1 MPPRSITYN
10 KGTTTAPTTPLP
22 CDLKADLTAAPMVST
37 SVETSSSRWLLQELP
52 NELQVRILSY
62 LRAHELSQVH
72 QVNRHMA
79 NSKQLHHDIVVYCA
93 EQVYPPK
100 WTQGFQYQPTT
111 ATPTLVDPAAAAAK
125 SSSSQPKKGKPRSGS
140 FGSLEDTE
148 NVRAA
153 KHRSGSLGSI
163 EDGTQCMITPQ
174 KAEVAPVLYTFE
186 HLRNME
192 LLVVAR
198 VLSSPEPSTGYVVS
212 KSWCKT
218 ALCWLEGQQERRNEQ
233 QQQASMEQ
241 SNKKKKVKK
250 MMKAKS
256 LKKSTRAATPPPNIN
271 SDITCAH
278 NQLQHYTSTK
288 SARARRRLLDK
299 QAWKIL
305 KVLYPESTPL
315 PAQSGEC
322 IQCIAESCQLQK
334 MEHDQQEALKEQR
347 KLPLQNPQIRR
358 FYTRTRGV
366 PECCL
371 RYRHSSLDTS
381 VKKQSDDTCPLIDG
395 TYYVLPRSWC
405 HGWRRYIKTGE
416 GGGTTYSSTSVA
428 YAPPDASAL
437 LCDAHRLAL
446 LPPHLEAY
454 LYGESHHL
462 FDSSFSGG
470 LPRSPQASVPEQ
482 ETLPPGQGPTQES
495 ILAMRSLGLNENEIG
510 MQLSA
515 LRRIEARNDRYQR
528 EQRLQEEANT
538 SASRNELLDQEN
550 YHVVEILSE
559 TEFRALIGCW
569 AAATSVYVLRFTVQ
583 AGVVT
588 SISATTERDSNG
600 GPEDAASDFGV
611 SVCRS
616 CDATGRYQCVKGKQ
630 RCSRSGNKKN
640 DKSRSATSL
649 EY

>member
-1 MPPRSITYN
+1 MPTRSVYCIQGIT
-10 KGTTTAPTTPLP
+10 TS
-22 CDLKADLTAAPMVST
+22 CDPNSDIST
-37 SVETSSSRWLLQELP
+37 SSIPTVLSFGSTHPPSTWLLQELP
-52 NELQVRILSY
+52 SDLQVRILSY
-62 LRAHELSQVH
+62 LRAHELSKVH

-79 NSKQLHHDIVVYCA
+79 HAKQLHHDIVLYCA

-111 ATPTLVDPAAAAAK
+111 STPTLIDPSRKSTSPFVTPAK
-125 SSSSQPKKGKPRSGS
+125 IHPPTKGKPRSCS
-140 FGSLEDTE
+140 FGSLEDA
-148 NVRAA
+148 NIRAS

-163 EDGTQCMITPQ
+163 EDGVP
-174 KAEVAPVLYTFE
+174 AVSPPPSSEPVRYTFE

-233 QQQASMEQ
+233 ASMDH

-250 MMKAKS
+250 MIKAKS
-256 LKKSTRAATPPPNIN
+256 LKKSTRAVTPPPNIN

-305 KVLYPESTPL
+305 KALYPESTPL

-322 IQCIAESCQLQK
+322 IQCIAEACQVQK
-334 MEHDQQEALKEQR
+334 IEHDQQETLKEQR

-366 PECCL
+366 PECSV
-371 RYRHSSLDTS
+371 RVGRSTPSD
-381 VKKQSDDTCPLIDG
+381 VKKKSPDGTCPLIDG
-395 TYYVLPRSWC
+395 TYYVLPRAWC
-405 HGWRRYIKTGE
+405 HGWRRFIKTGE
-416 GGGTTYSSTSVA
+416 CGEGNSYSGAAAVS
-428 YAPPDASAL
+428 YAPPDAARL

-454 LYGESHHL
+454 FYGESHHL
-462 FDSSFSGG
+462 FDSSSSSGA
-470 LPRSPQASVPEQ
+470 PRSPPPRVAVEDA
-482 ETLPPGQGPTQES
+482 LPPGQGPTQES
-495 ILAMRSLGLNENEIG
+495 ILAMRSLGLNEHEIG

-515 LRRIEARNDRYQR
+515 LRRIEARNVRLHR
-528 EQRLQEEANT
+528 EQQLQEEAANNV
-538 SASRNELLDQEN
+538 ASRNELLDQEN
-550 YHVVEILSE
+550 YHVVEILTES
-559 TEFRALIGCW
+559 EFRALIGCW
-569 AAATSVYVLRFTVQ
+569 AAAASVYVLRFVVH

-588 SISATTERDSNG
+588 AISATTERDPFVGSGSEGN
-600 GPEDAASDFGV
+600 DFCI

-640 DKSRSATSL
+640 DKSRSTTSL

>member
-1 MPPRSITYN
+1 V
-10 KGTTTAPTTPLP
+10 TTAPT
-22 CDLKADLTAAPMVST
+22 APTST
-37 SVETSSSRWLLQELP
+37 ISSRWLLQELP

-72 QVNRHMA
+72 QVNRHFA
-79 NSKQLHHDIVVYCA
+79 SSKQLHHDIVIYCA

-111 ATPTLVDPAAAAAK
+111 ATPTLVDPK
-125 SSSSQPKKGKPRSGS
+125 SPLQPPKKGKPRSGS

-148 NVRAA
+148 NLRTS
-153 KHRSGSLGSI
+153 KLRSGSLGSI
-163 EDGTQCMITPQ
+163 EDGTQSTSTP
-174 KAEVAPVLYTFE
+174 KAEAPPVWYTFE

-233 QQQASMEQ
+233 QQASMEQ
-241 SNKKKKVKK
+241 FNKKKKVKK
-250 MMKAKS
+250 MMKAKA
-256 LKKSTRAATPPPNIN
+256 LKKSTRAVTPPPNIN

-322 IQCIAESCQLQK
+322 IQCIAEACQVQK
-334 MEHDQQEALKEQR
+334 MEHDQQEAMKEQR

-366 PECCL
+366 PESCL
-371 RYRHSSLDTS
+371 RARHATADG
-381 VKKQSDDTCPLIDG
+381 KKLTDDSCPLMDG

-416 GGGTTYSSTSVA
+416 GGGNTYSSTSTA
-428 YAPPDASAL
+428 YAPPDASGL

-454 LYGESHHL
+454 LYGESNHL
-462 FDSSFSGG
+462 FDSCSSSGG
-470 LPRSPQASVPEQ
+470 GPPWSPNATLPEPDP
-482 ETLPPGQGPTQES
+482 LPPGQGPTQES

-515 LRRIEARNDRYQR
+515 LRRIEARNERLRR
-528 EQRLQEEANT
+528 EQLLQEEAN
-538 SASRNELLDQEN
+538 AAVSRNELLDQEN
-550 YHVVEILSE
+550 YHVVEIVSE

-569 AAATSVYVLRFTVQ
+569 AAATSVYVLRFVVQ
-583 AGVVT
+583 AGLVT
-588 SISATTERDSNG
+588 AISATTERDASS
-600 GPEDAASDFGV
+600 GPEDSANGCGIC
-611 SVCRS
+611 VCRS

-630 RCSRSGNKKN
+630 RCSRTGNKKN
-640 DKSRSATSL
+640 DKSRAGASL